1 MLPKIV
7 ETLQTEI
14 GDTLSNAIT
23 EAVSDM
29 KTEVMGE
36 LREDIVIVD
45 KKSELKT
52 LCETE
57 ELETYNRR
65 DNLKIHGVN
74 ENLRE
79 DGHLEAPL
87 ETIEKVLKVSNIIE
101 SKVTANDISIAHRLS
116 TKSTT
121 RKVLP
126 FQFMGI
132 HNPF

>member
-7 ETLQTEI
+7 
-14 GDTLSNAIT
+14 DTLLSEIKDTLFNSIT
-23 EAVSDM
+23 KAVSDM

-36 LREDIVIVD
+36 LREDIVFVD

-57 ELETYNRR
+57 QLETYNRR
-65 DNLKIHGVN
+65 ENLKILGVN
-74 ENLRE
+74 ENLHE

-87 ETIEKVLKVSNIIE
+87 ETIEKVLNISNIIE
-101 SKVTANDISIAHRLS
+101 SKVTANDISIAHRLG

-121 RKVLP
+121 RKVLR

-132 HNPF
+132 HTPF